1 MPLRVA
7 KWMLHRRALL
17 LVGTPGWCAMLL
29 IARWLRSGHLE
40 YLFLARNLVL
50 GAIPLVASGLLVR
63 ADRDREAMPVR
74 AVWFALWLLFLPNA
88 PYIVTDFI
96 HLTELPPIP
105 LWFDITVIYSF
116 AAAGVILGYASVA
129 DVHALVARR
138 RGRFAGW
145 AVALG
150 ALMLA
155 GLGVYLGRFVRWN
168 SWDALIHPYRLF
180 SHVASRSLDPGD
192 HPRSIGVTLVY
203 GVGLMIGYVVIR
215 SIVPRSEGRGRG

>member
-7 KWMLHRRALL
+7 RWMLSRRALL
-17 LVGTPGWCAMLL
+17 LIGMPGWCAMLL
-29 IARWLRSGHLE
+29 IARWIRSGHPEFKFLVWN
-40 YLFLARNLVL
+40 LFL
-50 GAIPLVASGLLVR
+50 GAIPLIASGLLVR
-63 ADRDREAMPVR
+63 ADRNRQPVPVR
-74 AVWFALWLLFLPNA
+74 IVWAAIWILFLPNA

-96 HLTELPPIP
+96 HLAPLPPVP

-155 GLGVYLGRFVRWN
+155 GLGVYLGRFARWN
-168 SWDALIHPYRLF
+168 SWDALTHPQRLLH
-180 SHVASRSLDPGD
+180 HVTSRSLDPGD
-192 HPRSIGVTLVY
+192 HPRTIGVTLVY
-203 GVGLMIGYVVIR
+203 GVGLVVGYVVMR
-215 SIVPRSEGRGRG
+215 SIVPRSEGHGRN